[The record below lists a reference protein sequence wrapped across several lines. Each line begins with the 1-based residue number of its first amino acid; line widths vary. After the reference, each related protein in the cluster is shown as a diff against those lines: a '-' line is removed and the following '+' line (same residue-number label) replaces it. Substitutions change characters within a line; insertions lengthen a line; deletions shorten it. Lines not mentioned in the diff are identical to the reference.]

1 MIVRYIVRRTNFFWR
16 INMAEFLRI
25 GRLVINLDHICAVAR
40 SQAGDEV
47 VIFIT
52 GKGPRDT
59 GHFVVTGADAEKT
72 WTYLNGS
79 HTTIISES

>member
-1 MIVRYIVRRTNFFWR
+1 
-16 INMAEFLRI
+16 MADFIRI
-25 GRLVINLDHICAVAR
+25 GRLIINVDQVCAVAR

-59 GHFVVTGADAEKT
+59 GHFVVSGDDAEKV
-72 WTYLNGS
+72 WKHLSDGKV
-79 HTTIISES
+79 TTISEG

>member
-1 MIVRYIVRRTNFFWR
+1 MV
-16 INMAEFLRI
+16 EFVRI
-25 GRLVINLDHICAVAR
+25 GRLIINVDQICAVAR

-59 GHFVVTGADAEKT
+59 GHFVVSGPDAEKVWKHLT
-72 WTYLNGS
+72 DGGKV
-79 HTTIISES
+79 TTISEG

>member
-1 MIVRYIVRRTNFFWR
+1 
-16 INMAEFLRI
+16 MADFIRI
-25 GRLVINLDHICAVAR
+25 GRLVINMEQVCAVAR

-59 GHFVVTGADAEKT
+59 GHFVVSGDDAEKV
-72 WTYLNGS
+72 WKHINEGK
-79 HTTIISES
+79 TTVISEG

>member
-1 MIVRYIVRRTNFFWR
+1 
-16 INMAEFLRI
+16 MAEFVRI
-25 GRLVINLDHICAVAR
+25 GRLIINVEQICAVAR

-59 GHFVVTGADAEKT
+59 GHFVVSGTDAEKLWKHLT
-72 WTYLNGS
+72 DGPEAKV
-79 HTTIISES
+79 TIISEG

>member
-1 MIVRYIVRRTNFFWR
+1 
-16 INMAEFLRI
+16 MADFLRI
-25 GRLVINLDHICAVAR
+25 GRLIINVDQICAVAR

-59 GHFVVTGADAEKT
+59 GHFVVSGADAEKVWKHLT
-72 WTYLNGS
+72 EGTAVKIA
-79 HTTIISES
+79 TISEG